1 MGSPSL
7 TFIYRVFLLIHQEKL
22 SKLAFII
29 VTQKRFHPFTITFFE
44 STVPSDHEVFYMMS
58 QNDVAESV
66 PSADDYVR

>member
-7 TFIYRVFLLIHQEKL
+7 IFIYRVFLVIHQEKL

-29 VTQKRFHPFTITFFE
+29 VTEKRFHPFTITFFE
-44 STVPSDHEVFYMMS
+44 TTVPSDHEVFYMMF
-58 QNDVAESV
+58 QNDVAEFV